1 MRCPQQLASDH
12 EKEHGEM
19 EGEVMVLVRF
29 IWGMRQESLAGHSNV
44 EKDKKLC
51 DIPHSQICAS

>member
-1 MRCPQQLASDH
+1 VSDH